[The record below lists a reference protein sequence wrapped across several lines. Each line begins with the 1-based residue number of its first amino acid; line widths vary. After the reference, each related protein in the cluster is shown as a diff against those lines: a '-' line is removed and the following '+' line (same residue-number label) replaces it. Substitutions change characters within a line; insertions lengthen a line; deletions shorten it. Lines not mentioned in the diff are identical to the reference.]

1 MSLSFK
7 VGNIV
12 RVASRTWPG
21 INKPGGVGK
30 VTKINDDAKT
40 INVKYVLGGTER
52 NVEWKYVS
60 ANAFGD
66 SCNFGIG
73 DGTFSTTS
81 DRDVSKTKLELNEP
95 GDKID
100 SKRAKI
106 EPGGTSGSFKVY
118 SDTTSMVAKNVQKDQ
133 ESKLTNQKSKKKI
146 EVKSKIKFDAQES
159 VPARSKK
166 KISEK
171 NRTALQSSNV
181 QKEKVAAGE
190 KPLKKISKRA
200 KEKNTSKGRE
210 GQGNNLKNEGK
221 ERELS
226 TCMHIA
232 LKSGK
237 PSNEDVIITQDDSC
251 QKNRD
256 DPSESVFSKPKNMID
271 EARLDQFMPILREA
285 MRSDSATIS
294 AIIEVSN
301 TSTANSD
308 LKFTD
313 IEIRSFVRLLN
324 ENNTV
329 FFHDQEDTVY
339 SI

>member
-30 VTKINDDAKT
+30 VTKIDDVEKK
-40 INVKYVLGGTER
+40 INVKYVLGGNER
-52 NVEWKYVS
+52 NVDWKYVS

-66 SCNFGIG
+66 SCNSGIG
-73 DGTFSTTS
+73 DGTFSTTE
-81 DRDVSKTKLELNEP
+81 DRDVKKTKLELNEP
-95 GDKID
+95 GHEID

-106 EPGGTSGSFKVY
+106 KPGGTSGTFKVY
-118 SDTTSMVAKNVQKDQ
+118 SDTTSVVAKNVQKDQ
-133 ESKLTNQKSKKKI
+133 ESKSTSQKSKKKI
-146 EVKSKIKFDAQES
+146 EVKSKIKCDVQES

-171 NRTALQSSNV
+171 KRSPLQSFNV
-181 QKEKVAAGE
+181 QKEKVAACE
-190 KPLKKISKRA
+190 KPLKKMSKRA
-200 KEKNTSKGRE
+200 IEKNTSKESECQR
-210 GQGNNLKNEGK
+210 NNLKNEGK
-221 ERELS
+221 ERGLS

-237 PSNEDVIITQDDSC
+237 PSNEDVIITQDGMC
-251 QKNRD
+251 LKNCD
-256 DPSESVFSKPKNMID
+256 DTSKSVFSKPKNIID

-285 MRSDSATIS
+285 MRLDSATVS

-301 TSTANSD
+301 NSTAKSD
-308 LKFTD
+308 LKFMD
-313 IEIRSFVRLLN
+313 IEIRSILKLLH

>member
-1 MSLSFK
+1 
-7 VGNIV
+7 
-12 RVASRTWPG
+12 
-21 INKPGGVGK
+21 
-30 VTKINDDAKT
+30 
-40 INVKYVLGGTER
+40 
-52 NVEWKYVS
+52 
-60 ANAFGD
+60 
-66 SCNFGIG
+66 
-73 DGTFSTTS
+73 
-81 DRDVSKTKLELNEP
+81 
-95 GDKID
+95 
-100 SKRAKI
+100 
-106 EPGGTSGSFKVY
+106 
-118 SDTTSMVAKNVQKDQ
+118 VQKDQ
-133 ESKLTNQKSKKKI
+133 ESKLTSQKSKKKI
-146 EVKSKIKFDAQES
+146 EIKSKIKFDAQES

-200 KEKNTSKGRE
+200 NEKNISKGRE

-226 TCMHIA
+226 NCMHIA

-237 PSNEDVIITQDDSC
+237 PSNEDVIITQDDTC

-256 DPSESVFSKPKNMID
+256 DTSESVFSKSKNMID

-301 TSTANSD
+301 TSTAKSD